1 MEQWL
6 QKYGKKPSDLPKP
19 AQKAKS
25 TRNVRI
31 RIFLTLSNFSY
42 YIRLFCPKNKIFF
55 MSL

>member
-31 RIFLTLSNFSY
+31 RFFLTLSNFSY
-42 YIRLFCPKNKIFF
+42 
-55 MSL
+55 

>member
-19 AQKAKS
+19 AQKSKS

-31 RIFLTLSNFSY
+31 RFFKVY
-42 YIRLFCPKNKIFF
+42 KNISFT
-55 MSL
+55 